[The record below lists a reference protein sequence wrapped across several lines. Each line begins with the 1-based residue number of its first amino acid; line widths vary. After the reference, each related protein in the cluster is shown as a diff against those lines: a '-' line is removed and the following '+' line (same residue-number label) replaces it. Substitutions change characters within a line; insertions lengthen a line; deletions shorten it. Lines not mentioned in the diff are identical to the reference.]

1 MSRSVLDQEDSV
13 AVARAPDLVLFV
25 EDAADTR
32 GLHTIHLR
40 KAGYRVA
47 EATNGVE
54 GVERAIQLQP
64 SLVLMDLAMP
74 LVDGFE
80 ATRRLK
86 NHPKTAHI
94 PVIILTSYGYQGYL
108 KEAAACGCDGFL
120 TKPVGGPALIERVR
134 SMIDTRRSGVH
145 RMSR

>member
-1 MSRSVLDQEDSV
+1 MTKTAASPNAPVV
-13 AVARAPDLVLFV
+13 AVPANGELVLFV
-25 EDAADTR
+25 EDAADVR
-32 GLHTIHLR
+32 SLHAIHLR

-54 GVERAIQLQP
+54 GVERAIELQP
-64 SLVLMDLAMP
+64 ALVLMDLAMP

-94 PVIILTSYGYQGYL
+94 PVIVLTAYGYQGYL
-108 KEAAACGCDGFL
+108 REAAACRCDAFL
-120 TKPVGGPALIERVR
+120 TKPVSGAELVERVR
-134 SMIDTRRSGVH
+134 SVLDDVSARRG
-145 RMSR
+145 